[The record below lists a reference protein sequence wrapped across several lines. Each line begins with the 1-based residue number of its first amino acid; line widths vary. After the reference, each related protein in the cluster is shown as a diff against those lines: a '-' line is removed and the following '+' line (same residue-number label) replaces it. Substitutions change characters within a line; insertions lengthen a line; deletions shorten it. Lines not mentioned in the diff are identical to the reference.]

1 MKSSEHFGKNLP
13 FLSLVPDKFDHNKKY
28 GIVIL
33 MHGYGASMHDLS
45 GIAPIINDEDFI
57 YIFPNAP
64 FELNIGLGQKGYA
77 WFPIEEFNVSKSEI
91 LLDNTV
97 NEILDMFKNSIDKI
111 YIGGFSQG
119 GMMALNSKFTK
130 SNLFKGAIIL
140 SSKSILQNEVKLDS
154 NTKIFISHGKEDS
167 IIEIIDGINTNNK
180 LNELGFEVE
189 YHEYN
194 MGHEISVE
202 VINDLKIWISKVH
215 KK

>member
-1 MKSSEHFGKNLP
+1 M
-13 FLSLVPDKFDHNKKY
+13 
-28 GIVIL
+28 
-33 MHGYGASMHDLS
+33 
-45 GIAPIINDEDFI
+45 
-57 YIFPNAP
+57 
-64 FELNIGLGQKGYA
+64 GQKGYA